1 MAQQRTTTQ
10 TRPSATKP
18 TARQSASTAR
28 TQRRPAAGGARPFQM
43 PFEKQNITIILAGV
57 LVIVLGYYLMSVS
70 ETMGSLA
77 LDVAPIILVI
87 GYMIVI
93 PYGIMYGAKRLKAKE
108 TPAPEQTNTP
118 TA

>member
-10 TRPSATKP
+10 TRSSAAKP

-28 TQRRPAAGGARPFQM
+28 TQRRPAAGSARPFQM
-43 PFEKQNITIILAGV
+43 PFEKQNITIILIGV
-57 LVIVLGYYLMSVS
+57 AVIVLGYYLMSIR
-70 ETMGSLA
+70 ETMGTLA

-87 GYMIVI
+87 GYLIVI
-93 PYGIMYGAKRLKAKE
+93 PYGIMFGAKRLKAKE

-118 TA
+118 A